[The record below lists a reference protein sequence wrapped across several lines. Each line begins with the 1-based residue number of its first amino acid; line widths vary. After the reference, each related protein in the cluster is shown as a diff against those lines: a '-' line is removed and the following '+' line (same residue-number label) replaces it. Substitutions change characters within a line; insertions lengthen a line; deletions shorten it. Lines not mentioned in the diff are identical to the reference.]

1 MPNNIDENNLLAT
14 LREYIE
20 RKGYEGFFGL
30 IAKLAPETVDKK
42 DLNNYNK
49 KVTDVIMDTPGTSPA
64 SIEQFKNT
72 SSASAPIKE
81 ASIYAEEHI
90 PAVQEDMIEQSSQIS
105 SSTLETQVD
114 NLSKVKVLEPF
125 KNNIPNAFQDAHEAR
140 PGQFKL

>member
-1 MPNNIDENNLLAT
+1 MPNNIDENNLLTT

-30 IAKLAPETVDKK
+30 IAKLSPENVDKR
-42 DLNNYNK
+42 DLNDYNNDATK
-49 KVTDVIMDTPGTSPA
+49 VIMDTTETSSA

-90 PAVQEDMIEQSSQIS
+90 PAVREDMLGQNSQMD

-114 NLSKVKVLEPF
+114 NLSKVRVLEPS
-125 KNNIPNAFQDAHEAR
+125 KNSIPNAFQDAEEAR
-140 PGQFKL
+140 PGQLKL